1 MFVLCHSLC
10 QRTRKK
16 LIVRKQLA
24 KPLCYMTVWVCRGTG
39 PLRMSMDPLPIR
51 QDKCWLG
58 SQHFRVA
65 FFPLVRQ
72 QHSKR

>member
-1 MFVLCHSLC
+1 
-10 QRTRKK
+10 
-16 LIVRKQLA
+16 
-24 KPLCYMTVWVCRGTG
+24 
-39 PLRMSMDPLPIR
+39 MSMEPLPIR
-51 QDKCWLG
+51 QEKCWLG